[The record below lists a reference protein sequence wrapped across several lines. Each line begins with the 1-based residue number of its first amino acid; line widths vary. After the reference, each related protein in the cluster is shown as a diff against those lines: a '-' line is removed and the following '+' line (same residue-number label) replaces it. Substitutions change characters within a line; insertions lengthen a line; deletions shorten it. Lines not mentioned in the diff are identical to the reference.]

1 MVSKAA
7 AIMARFPDAVPSR
20 DFIVSAADGVQTI
33 DLWDAVAIGHP
44 APTAEDLAEWE
55 LLIKPPPKWTS
66 YQAAV
71 STAPGVGALL
81 ATCLSPQVA
90 AIGGAQIY
98 GGLVVGL
105 GQIATGGSMATFLT
119 AWNIARASGLVSA
132 EVVAEM
138 VTLAEPFNLP
148 AEFLAALTAPGS
160 MGPL

>member
-1 MVSKAA
+1 VVAAADAIRARFPAAQPLVDWGVMSNDSTESIYRWDAA
-7 AIMARFPDAVPSR
+7 AI
-20 DFIVSAADGVQTI
+20 
-33 DLWDAVAIGHP
+33 GHS
-44 APTAEDLAEWE
+44 APTAEDLAEWA
-55 LLIKPPPKWTS
+55 LLIKPPPEWTS

-119 AWNIARASGLVSA
+119 AWGIAKASGLVSA

-138 VTLAEPFNLP
+138 LTLAEPFNLP
-148 AEFLAALTAPGS
+148 DEFLAALTS
-160 MGPL
+160 